1 VFLSPERLED
11 VRIGFKQRYKWLILA
26 IMALSYFQVQFHR
39 ISPSPLIPILMDE
52 LGLTYA
58 VAGLLSS
65 AFFICYTS
73 MQIPTG
79 VLIETMGV
87 KKIVL
92 SFMAL
97 FTGGAVLFS
106 QGRDVGTLLAARVI
120 MGLGSSVIWVSTLK
134 LISMWFPTEKR
145 ATATGLANS
154 AGGIG
159 SFMAYIVLPFLS
171 ATMGG
176 WHTPYLAISSMLLIT
191 MALLAIFLKD
201 APTGMGSHADSSHG
215 NWSVVKENIRDVLAV
230 KELRPFILASLIGG
244 VGWALI
250 LWMPKFLMDVR
261 QLSYVDANLVSS
273 SITVAMIP
281 GGASIGFISD
291 RLRKRK
297 PPLVWG
303 SIISAILLSIF
314 VALPTGTS
322 YVVMGFVGFAVG
334 LFWSTWIL
342 GFSMVSEILPRK
354 VLGTGLGIYNMCNFV
369 SSIFAAPLLGGLVD
383 WTHTYAA
390 PILLALST
398 LAIQILIF
406 ICLVKET
413 YLWNASLIGR

>member
-1 VFLSPERLED
+1 MGSGARP
-11 VRIGFKQRYKWLILA
+11 RYEWLILA
-26 IMALSYFQVQFHR
+26 VMALSYFQVQFHR
-39 ISPSPLIPILMDE
+39 ISPSPLIPVLMDE

-79 VLIETMGV
+79 VLIETLGV

-92 SFMAL
+92 PFMAL
-97 FTGGAVLFS
+97 FASGAVVFS
-106 QGRDVGTLLAARVI
+106 QGRDIGTLLAGRVI

-134 LISMWFPTEKR
+134 LISIWFPVEKR

-176 WHTPYLAISSMLLIT
+176 WNTPYLTISSLLLIT
-191 MALLAIFLKD
+191 LALLALFLKD
-201 APTGMGSHADSSHG
+201 APAGLRLDEESSLG
-215 NWSVVKENIRDVLAV
+215 NWSIVKENMRAVFAV
-230 KELRPFILASLIGG
+230 KDFRPFVVASVISGIG
-244 VGWALI
+244 WSLI
-250 LWMPKFLMDVR
+250 LWMPKFLVDVR
-261 QLSYVDANLVSS
+261 GLSYVNADLISS

-291 RLRKRK
+291 RLKKRK
-297 PPLVWG
+297 LPLFLG
-303 SIISAILLSIF
+303 SMMSTALIVVF
-314 VALPTGTS
+314 VALPTGSS
-322 YVVMGFVGFAVG
+322 YVLMGFVGFVVG

-342 GFSMVSEILPRK
+342 GFSMVSEILPRRA
-354 VLGTGLGIYNMCNFV
+354 LGTGLGFYNMCNFIG
-369 SSIFAAPLLGGLVD
+369 SIFAPPLLGALVD
-383 WTHTYAA
+383 WTGTYAA
-390 PILLALST
+390 PILFALSALVVQT
-398 LAIQILIF
+398 LIYIF
-406 ICLVKET
+406 LVKET
-413 YLWNASLIGR
+413 YLRNAHLQAGERRSQA